1 MDPGLRTPLVDFF
14 RRGEVARDVRLLA
27 AQGAFAP
34 RALDQL
40 ALLLILKDDGD
51 PEVAGAAA
59 QTIERLPRPALEAF
73 IGRSDV
79 PGEMRQYLHRAGLH
93 AGRRGRRRRGA
104 PDRHGASEPLPEA
117 PPEGAPP
124 ADAPR
129 GRPQT
134 ADAKALS
141 SLSIMERMKL
151 ATRGTREQR
160 SVLVRDP
167 NRLVAAAVLSSP
179 KLTESEVEQFAK
191 MANVA
196 EDVLRVI
203 GTNRA
208 WTKNYGVV
216 AGLVR
221 NPKTPLAI
229 SMTLLQR
236 INDKD
241 VKMLA
246 LDRNVPEPLR
256 IAARKR
262 ASASR
267 LS

>member
-40 ALLLILKDDGD
+40 ALLLILKDDAD
-51 PEVAGAAA
+51 PEIAAA
-59 QTIERLPRPALEAF
+59 AAHTVDRLPLPALEAF
-73 IGRSDV
+73 ITRTDV
-79 PGEMRQYLHRAGLH
+79 PAEMRDYFTARGVVAGGEVSD
-93 AGRRGRRRRGA
+93 A
-104 PDRHGASEPLPEA
+104 EA
-117 PPEGAPP
+117 PLIDTAESAAGSETLP
-124 ADAPR
+124 ADGVAE
-129 GRPQT
+129 T
-134 ADAKALS
+134 ADPKTLS
-141 SLSIMERMKL
+141 ELGVVERMKL

-160 SVLVRDP
+160 AVLVRDP

-196 EDVLRVI
+196 EDILRVI

-241 VKMLA
+241 VRMLA
-246 LDRNVPEPLR
+246 IDRNIPDPLR

-262 ASASR
+262 ATATR
-267 LS
+267 T

>member
-40 ALLLILKDDGD
+40 ALLLILKDDAD
-51 PEVAGAAA
+51 PEIAGAAA
-59 QTIERLPRPALEAF
+59 HTIDRLPRPALEAF
-73 IGRSDV
+73 IGRTDV
-79 PGEMRQYLHRAGLH
+79 PGEMRQYFTALGLTPGGVVED
-93 AGRRGRRRRGA
+93 AEA
-104 PDRHGASEPLPEA
+104 PLIDTAESEPLPA
-117 PPEGAPP
+117 PPTVDGAPE
-124 ADAPR
+124 ATDV
-129 GRPQT
+129 
-134 ADAKALS
+134 KALS
-141 SLSIMERMKL
+141 ALGVMERMKL

-208 WTKNYGVV
+208 WTKNYGVI

-236 INDKD
+236 INDRD
-241 VKMLA
+241 VKLLA
-246 LDRNVPEPLR
+246 IDRNIPDPLR

-262 ASASR
+262 ATASR
-267 LS
+267 V

>member
-1 MDPGLRTPLVDFF
+1 MDPGLRSPLVDFF

-40 ALLLILKDDGD
+40 ALLLILKDDAD
-51 PEVAGAAA
+51 PEIAAA
-59 QTIERLPRPALEAF
+59 AALTIDRLPGPALEAF
-73 IGRSDV
+73 LTRGDV
-79 PGEMRQYLHRAGLH
+79 PADMRQYFVARGVVPAGTVS
-93 AGRRGRRRRGA
+93 
-104 PDRHGASEPLPEA
+104 D
-117 PPEGAPP
+117 
-124 ADAPR
+124 ADAPLIDTTDPVPEVP
-129 GRPQT
+129 GGEP
-134 ADAKALS
+134 AAAKAVA
-141 SLSIMERMKL
+141 SLGVMERLKL
-151 ATRGTREQR
+151 ATAGTREQR
-160 SVLVRDP
+160 ALLVRDP

-179 KLTESEVEQFAK
+179 KLTESEIEQFAK

-236 INDKD
+236 INDRD
-241 VKMLA
+241 VKMLSI
-246 LDRNVPEPLR
+246 DRNIPEALR

-262 ASASR
+262 ATASR
-267 LS
+267 S

>member
-40 ALLLILKDDGD
+40 ALLLILKDDAD
-51 PEVAGAAA
+51 PEVGEAAA
-59 QTIERLPRPALEAF
+59 STIERLPRPALEAF
-73 IGRSDV
+73 IGRPDV
-79 PGEMRQYLHRAGLH
+79 PGEMRQYFTLLGFTPGGVVEDAD
-93 AGRRGRRRRGA
+93 A
-104 PDRHGASEPLPEA
+104 PLIDTAESDPLPETSV
-117 PPEGAPP
+117 EGVTE
-124 ADAPR
+124 
-129 GRPQT
+129 T
-134 ADAKALS
+134 ADVKVLS
-141 SLSIMERMKL
+141 ALSIMARMKL

-167 NRLVAAAVLSSP
+167 NRLVSASVLSSP

-208 WTKNYGVV
+208 WTKNYGVI

-221 NPKTPLAI
+221 NPKTPVAI

-241 VKMLA
+241 VKLLA

-267 LS
+267 LE

>member
-1 MDPGLRTPLVDFF
+1 MDPGHRTPLVDFF
-14 RRGEVARDVRLLA
+14 RRGEVARDVKLLA

-40 ALLLILKDDGD
+40 ALLLVLKDDSD
-51 PEVAGAAA
+51 PEVATSAAS
-59 QTIERLPRPALEAF
+59 TIERLPRPALEAF
-73 IGRSDV
+73 LGRADV
-79 PGEMRQYLHRAGLH
+79 PQEMRQYFGALGISAGGVVED
-93 AGRRGRRRRGA
+93 ADA
-104 PDRHGASEPLPEA
+104 PLIDTSEALPEA
-117 PPEGAPP
+117 PEGPEGDEA
-124 ADAPR
+124 AAAATLA
-129 GRPQT
+129 G
-134 ADAKALS
+134 LGV
-141 SLSIMERMKL
+141 MEKMKL
-151 ATRGTREQR
+151 ATKGTREQR
-160 SVLVRDP
+160 AVLVRDP

-236 INDKD
+236 INDRD

-246 LDRNVPEPLR
+246 IDRNIPDPLR

-262 ASASR
+262 ATANR
-267 LS
+267 V

>member
-40 ALLLILKDDGD
+40 ALLLILKDDAD
-51 PEVAGAAA
+51 PEIAGAAA
-59 QTIERLPRPALEAF
+59 HTIDRLPRPALEAF
-73 IGRSDV
+73 IGRTDV
-79 PGEMRQYLHRAGLH
+79 PGEMRQYFTALGLTPGGVVED
-93 AGRRGRRRRGA
+93 AEA
-104 PDRHGASEPLPEA
+104 PLIDTAESEPLPA
-117 PPEGAPP
+117 PPTVDGAPE
-124 ADAPR
+124 AIDV
-129 GRPQT
+129 
-134 ADAKALS
+134 KALS
-141 SLSIMERMKL
+141 ALGVMERMKL

-208 WTKNYGVV
+208 WTKNYGVI

-236 INDKD
+236 INDRD
-241 VKMLA
+241 VKLLA
-246 LDRNVPEPLR
+246 IDRNIPDPLR

-262 ASASR
+262 ATASR
-267 LS
+267 TS

>member
-40 ALLLILKDDGD
+40 ALLLILKDDAD
-51 PEVAGAAA
+51 PEIAGAAVS
-59 QTIERLPRPALEAF
+59 TIERLPRPALEAF
-73 IGRSDV
+73 IGRPDV
-79 PGEMRQYLHRAGLH
+79 PSEMRHYFTARGVSAGGVVED
-93 AGRRGRRRRGA
+93 AEA
-104 PDRHGASEPLPEA
+104 PLIDAAAAELAPEA
-117 PPEGAPP
+117 PPEEEVPE
-124 ADAPR
+124 
-129 GRPQT
+129 T
-134 ADAKALS
+134 ADVKVLS
-141 SLSIMERMKL
+141 ALSIMQRMKL
-151 ATRGTREQR
+151 ATGGTREQR
-160 SVLVRDP
+160 AVLVRDP
-167 NRLVAAAVLSSP
+167 NRLVSASVLSSP

-229 SMTLLQR
+229 SMHLLQR

-241 VKMLA
+241 VKLLA
-246 LDRNVPEPLR
+246 LDRNIPEPLR

-262 ASASR
+262 ATASR
-267 LS
+267 IG

>member
-1 MDPGLRTPLVDFF
+1 VDFF

-40 ALLLILKDDGD
+40 ALLLILKDDAD

-59 QTIERLPRPALEAF
+59 LTIDRLPRPALEAF

-79 PGEMRQYLHRAGLH
+79 PGEMRQYFTALGFTPGGVVVDAE
-93 AGRRGRRRRGA
+93 A
-104 PDRHGASEPLPEA
+104 PLIDTAESEPLPEA
-117 PPEGAPP
+117 PAEDTPVE
-124 ADAPR
+124 DAT
-129 GRPQT
+129 QT
-134 ADAKALS
+134 ADVKALS

-179 KLTESEVEQFAK
+179 KLTDSEVEQFAK

-203 GTNRA
+203 GTNRG

-229 SMTLLQR
+229 SMNLLQR

-241 VKMLA
+241 VKLLA

-262 ASASR
+262 AAASR
-267 LS
+267 LSG

>member
-40 ALLLILKDDGD
+40 ALLLILKDDAD
-51 PEVAGAAA
+51 PEIAGAAA
-59 QTIERLPRPALEAF
+59 STIERLPRPALEAF
-73 IGRSDV
+73 IGRPDV
-79 PGEMRQYLHRAGLH
+79 PSEMRQYFTERGVIAGGVVED
-93 AGRRGRRRRGA
+93 ADA
-104 PDRHGASEPLPEA
+104 PLIDTAESEPLPEA
-117 PPEGAPP
+117 PPEEAPE
-124 ADAPR
+124 
-129 GRPQT
+129 T
-134 ADAKALS
+134 ADVKVLS
-141 SLSIMERMKL
+141 ALSIMQRMKL

-160 SVLVRDP
+160 AVLVRDP
-167 NRLVAAAVLSSP
+167 NRLVSASVLSSP

-208 WTKNYGVV
+208 WTKNYGVI

-221 NPKTPLAI
+221 NPKTPVAI
-229 SMTLLQR
+229 SMHLLQR

-241 VKMLA
+241 VKLLA
-246 LDRNVPEPLR
+246 LDRNIPEPLR

-262 ASASR
+262 ATASR
-267 LS
+267 VG

>member
-40 ALLLILKDDGD
+40 ALLLILIDDAD
-51 PEVAGAAA
+51 PEIAGAAA
-59 QTIERLPRPALEAF
+59 STIERLPRPALEAF
-73 IGRSDV
+73 IGRPDV
-79 PGEMRQYLHRAGLH
+79 PNEMRQYFTARGVIAGGVVED
-93 AGRRGRRRRGA
+93 ADA
-104 PDRHGASEPLPEA
+104 PLIDTAQSEPLPEEV
-117 PPEGAPP
+117 PE
-124 ADAPR
+124 
-129 GRPQT
+129 T
-134 ADAKALS
+134 ADVKVLS
-141 SLSIMERMKL
+141 ALSIMQRMKL
-151 ATRGTREQR
+151 ATSGTREQR
-160 SVLVRDP
+160 AVLVRDP
-167 NRLVAAAVLSSP
+167 NRLVSASVLSSP

-208 WTKNYGVV
+208 WTKNYGVI

-221 NPKTPLAI
+221 NPKTPVAI
-229 SMTLLQR
+229 SMHLLQR

-241 VKMLA
+241 VKLLA
-246 LDRNVPEPLR
+246 LDRNIPEPLR

-262 ASASR
+262 ATASR
-267 LS
+267 VG

>member
-40 ALLLILKDDGD
+40 ALLLVLKDDAD
-51 PEVAGAAA
+51 VDIAAA
-59 QTIERLPRPALEAF
+59 AAATIDRLPIAALSAF
-73 IGRSDV
+73 LTRSDV
-79 PGEMRQYLHRAGLH
+79 PGEMRQFFVARGVVAAG
-93 AGRRGRRRRGA
+93 AVV
-104 PDRHGASEPLPEA
+104 DPEA
-117 PPEGAPP
+117 PLL
-124 ADAPR
+124 D
-129 GRPQT
+129 T
-134 ADAKALS
+134 ADAEGGPTPDAAPADTESEAKRLTGLS
-141 SLSIMERMKL
+141 VMERMKL
-151 ATRGTREQR
+151 AMRGTREQR
-160 SVLVRDP
+160 SALVRDP
-167 NRLVAAAVLSSP
+167 NRLVASAVLSSP

-191 MANVA
+191 MSNVA

-236 INDKD
+236 INDRD

-246 LDRNVPEPLR
+246 IDRNVPEPLR

-267 LS
+267 AG

>member
-40 ALLLILKDDGD
+40 ALLLILKDDAD
-51 PEVAGAAA
+51 PEVSGAAA
-59 QTIERLPRPALEAF
+59 QTIARLPRLSVEAF
-73 IGRSDV
+73 IGRPDV
-79 PGEMRQYLHRAGLH
+79 PGEMRQHFVDAE
-93 AGRRGRRRRGA
+93 A
-104 PDRHGASEPLPEA
+104 PLIDTAAEEPLPEA
-117 PPEGAPP
+117 PAEGAE
-124 ADAPR
+124 
-129 GRPQT
+129 T
-134 ADAKALS
+134 ADAKTLTG
-141 SLSIMERMKL
+141 LSIMERMKL

-160 SVLVRDP
+160 AVLVRDP
-167 NRLVAAAVLSSP
+167 NRLVAAAVLGSP

-229 SMTLLQR
+229 SLTLLQR
-236 INDKD
+236 VNDKD

>member
-51 PEVAGAAA
+51 PEIAGAAA
-59 QTIERLPRPALEAF
+59 STLERLPRPAVEAF
-73 IGRSDV
+73 ITRPDV
-79 PGEMRQYLHRAGLH
+79 PAEMRQHFTAQGFNPGGVVED
-93 AGRRGRRRRGA
+93 A
-104 PDRHGASEPLPEA
+104 EA
-117 PPEGAPP
+117 PLIDTAASDSAAETA
-124 ADAPR
+124 ADDV
-129 GRPQT
+129 PQT
-134 ADAKALS
+134 ADAKTLS
-141 SLSIMERMKL
+141 ELGVVERMKL

-196 EDVLRVI
+196 EDILRVI

-216 AGLVR
+216 SGLVR

-229 SMTLLQR
+229 SLTLLQR
-236 INDKD
+236 INDRD

-246 LDRNVPEPLR
+246 IDRNIPDPLR

-262 ASASR
+262 ATASR
-267 LS
+267 S

>member
-1 MDPGLRTPLVDFF
+1 MD
-14 RRGEVARDVRLLA
+14 
-27 AQGAFAP
+27 
-34 RALDQL
+34 
-40 ALLLILKDDGD
+40 
-51 PEVAGAAA
+51 
-59 QTIERLPRPALEAF
+59 
-73 IGRSDV
+73 
-79 PGEMRQYLHRAGLH
+79 
-93 AGRRGRRRRGA
+93 
-104 PDRHGASEPLPEA
+104 
-117 PPEGAPP
+117 
-124 ADAPR
+124 
-129 GRPQT
+129 
-134 ADAKALS
+134 
-141 SLSIMERMKL
+141 RMKL

-196 EDVLRVI
+196 EDILRVI

-229 SMTLLQR
+229 SLNLLQR
-236 INDKD
+236 VNDKD
-241 VKMLA
+241 VKMIA
-246 LDRNVPEPLR
+246 IDRNVPEPLR

-262 ASASR
+262 AAAAR
-267 LS
+267 LG

>member
-40 ALLLILKDDGD
+40 ALLLILKDDSD

-59 QTIERLPRPALEAF
+59 QTIERLPRPAVEAF
-73 IGRSDV
+73 IGRADV

-93 AGRRGRRRRGA
+93 AGRRGGRRRSALDRHGRRGA
-104 PDRHGASEPLPEA
+104 DRRRALPTASAE
-117 PPEGAPP
+117 
-124 ADAPR
+124 
-129 GRPQT
+129 T
-134 ADAKALS
+134 ADPKALS
-141 SLSIMERMKL
+141 TLSIMERMKL

-229 SMTLLQR
+229 SLTLLQR

-241 VKMLA
+241 VKLLA

>member
-40 ALLLILKDDGD
+40 ALLLILKDDAD
-51 PEVAGAAA
+51 PEVSGAAG
-59 QTIERLPRPALEAF
+59 QTIARLPRPSLEAF

-79 PGEMRQYLHRAGLH
+79 PGEMRQYFVAQGFTPGGVVVD
-93 AGRRGRRRRGA
+93 AEA
-104 PDRHGASEPLPEA
+104 PLIDTAAEEPLPEA
-117 PPEGAPP
+117 PAEGSE
-124 ADAPR
+124 
-129 GRPQT
+129 T
-134 ADAKALS
+134 ADAKTLAG
-141 SLSIMERMKL
+141 LSIMERMKL

-160 SVLVRDP
+160 AVLVRDP
-167 NRLVAAAVLSSP
+167 NRLVAAAVLGSP

-229 SMTLLQR
+229 SLTLLQR
-236 INDKD
+236 VNDKD
-241 VKMLA
+241 VKLLA

>member
-40 ALLLILKDDGD
+40 ALLLILKDDAD
-51 PEVAGAAA
+51 PEIGAAA
-59 QTIERLPRPALEAF
+59 ASTIERLPRPAIEAF
-73 IGRSDV
+73 IGRPDV
-79 PGEMRQYLHRAGLH
+79 PGEMRQYFTALGFTP
-93 AGRRGRRRRGA
+93 GGVVEDTDA
-104 PDRHGASEPLPEA
+104 PLIDTAASEPLPEA
-117 PPEGAPP
+117 SPEVDVPE
-124 ADAPR
+124 
-129 GRPQT
+129 T
-134 ADAKALS
+134 ADVKVLS
-141 SLSIMERMKL
+141 ALSIMQRMKL

-160 SVLVRDP
+160 AVLVRDP
-167 NRLVAAAVLSSP
+167 NRLVSASVLSSP

-208 WTKNYGVV
+208 WTKNYGVI

-221 NPKTPLAI
+221 NPKTPVAI
-229 SMTLLQR
+229 SMHLLQR

-241 VKMLA
+241 VKLLA
-246 LDRNVPEPLR
+246 LDRNIPEGLR

-267 LS
+267 SG

>member
-40 ALLLILKDDGD
+40 ALLVILKDDAD
-51 PEVAGAAA
+51 PEVADAAG

-79 PGEMRQYLHRAGLH
+79 PGELRQYFIALGFTPGGVVEDA
-93 AGRRGRRRRGA
+93 
-104 PDRHGASEPLPEA
+104 EA
-117 PPEGAPP
+117 PLIDTSERELQPETP
-124 ADAPR
+124 ADGA
-129 GRPQT
+129 QET
-134 ADAKALS
+134 ADVKALS

-160 SVLVRDP
+160 AVLVRDP
-167 NRLVAAAVLSSP
+167 NRLVASAVLSSP
-179 KLTESEVEQFAK
+179 KLTDSEVEQFAK

-203 GTNRA
+203 GTNRG

-229 SMTLLQR
+229 SMNLLQR
-236 INDKD
+236 VNDKD
-241 VKMLA
+241 VRLIA
-246 LDRNVPEPLR
+246 LDRNIPEPLR
-256 IAARKR
+256 LAARKR
-262 ASASR
+262 AAANR

>member
-1 MDPGLRTPLVDFF
+1 MFLVD
-14 RRGEVARDVRLLA
+14 RDSESFIIHD
-27 AQGAFAP
+27 QGATFT
-34 RALDQL
+34 LDTIDVASAVGNNPAVGLEIRGFL
-40 ALLLILKDDGD
+40 AGSPTGTVNVPTLGGGFTN
-51 PEVAGAAA
+51 V
-59 QTIERLPRPALEAF
+59 
-73 IGRSDV
+73 IG
-79 PGEMRQYLHRAGLH
+79 
-93 AGRRGRRRRGA
+93 
-104 PDRHGASEPLPEA
+104 
-117 PPEGAPP
+117 
-124 ADAPR
+124 
-129 GRPQT
+129 
-134 ADAKALS
+134 S
-141 SLSIMERMKL
+141 SLGVVDRMKL

-160 SVLVRDP
+160 AVLVRDP

-196 EDVLRVI
+196 EDILRVI

-229 SMTLLQR
+229 SLTLLQR
-236 INDKD
+236 VNDKD

-246 LDRNVPEPLR
+246 IDRNIPEPLR

-262 ASASR
+262 ASAAR
-267 LS
+267 LG

>member
-40 ALLLILKDDGD
+40 ALLLVLKDDAD
-51 PEVAGAAA
+51 PEIAGAAA
-59 QTIERLPRPALEAF
+59 HTIDRLPRPALEAF
-73 IGRSDV
+73 LGRADV
-79 PGEMRQYLHRAGLH
+79 PGEIRQYFAALGVVPGGGVVADPE
-93 AGRRGRRRRGA
+93 A
-104 PDRHGASEPLPEA
+104 PLLETADPLPEVPVA
-117 PPEGAPP
+117 EESVA
-124 ADAPR
+124 A
-129 GRPQT
+129 T
-134 ADAKALS
+134 AIA
-141 SLSIMERMKL
+141 SLSIMDRMKL

-160 SVLVRDP
+160 ALLVRDP

-203 GTNRA
+203 GSNRA

-229 SMTLLQR
+229 SLTLLQR
-236 INDKD
+236 INARD
-241 VKMLA
+241 VKTLA
-246 LDRNVPEPLR
+246 VDRNIPEPLR
-256 IAARKR
+256 IAARKK
-262 ASASR
+262 ASANR
-267 LS
+267 A